1 MAAGLARG
9 HLARQVDVV
18 VSVSHALGLCPTP
31 TPHPRPMPWMRRR
44 LHQLSIHRVRISR
57 RGAVKNSTAR
67 DAPRGVFPHAYED
80 VCRRVLGQRLC

>member
-18 VSVSHALGLCPTP
+18 VSVSHALGLCP
-31 TPHPRPMPWMRRR
+31 PRPMPWMRRR

-80 VCRRVLGQRLC
+80 VSRRVLGQRLR